1 MADDEITTARRAL
14 GRHLAQLRKG
24 ANLTQQ
30 GLARLVQYGRSS
42 VANTETGRQ
51 HPEREFWARCD
62 TALQTDGT
70 LTQEYDRLTKR
81 VQRHQPQPPS
91 VPSAKNAHRPESI
104 AGTDSSDSGKDESA
118 FWEDENSINARRA
131 ALKFRN
137 DEDARLG
144 YLEDEIRQAIAD
156 NERLPPAVRLVRL
169 RPLRTC
175 VDELMAGQQ
184 HPPQRAR
191 LYTLA
196 VHLSGLLGAL
206 ALDLGATRVA
216 HAYAAEAFDL
226 AEAAQ
231 QPEVR
236 ATLIALR
243 RKHHTLA
250 VDDGATAYLRDDAS
264 GVGGAG

>member
-1 MADDEITTARRAL
+1 MADNEITTARRAL
-14 GRHLAQLRKG
+14 GRQLAQLRKE

-62 TALQTDGT
+62 TALRSGGT
-70 LTQEYDRLTKR
+70 LTQDYDRLAKR
-81 VQRHQPQPPS
+81 AQRHQPQPTT
-91 VPSAKNAHRPESI
+91 VPSGKNPHRPQPVGSPDPGE
-104 AGTDSSDSGKDESA
+104 DESA

-131 ALKFRN
+131 ALKSCN

-156 NERLPPAVRLVRL
+156 NERLPPAVRLARL

-206 ALDLGATRVA
+206 ALDLGAFRVA

-243 RKHHTLA
+243 RKHHILS
-250 VDDGATAYLRDDAS
+250 VDDRAMAS
-264 GVGGAG
+264 IYR